1 MKKQVF
7 LFIAVV
13 FSWVV
18 TAQRSSL
25 PIGVFDSGT
34 GGLTVLEA
42 ILKLDAFNNRT
53 GQPGAD
59 GVPDFQGEHFQYLAD
74 QANMPYGNYA
84 AASKTDLLKEH
95 VLKNMRFLLE
105 KKAAVR
111 NADLAN
117 PFMPSSK
124 DPVKM
129 LVIACNT
136 ATAYALDDIRKF
148 VSTSGQGS
156 VPVVGVI
163 NAGSLAALNYQQK
176 RKGTIGVFATA
187 GTVASNGYPRSLQ
200 QMADSMGLGKLSII
214 SQGGFGLAES
224 IDRDWSFFAPDAKQL
239 RQDYK
244 GPSLTH
250 AAYPIDSTLLNVYG
264 FVKTGNSLLCEYDD
278 RGRCLELQLNDPVNY
293 VRYHL
298 VSLLEK
304 MRQQSYAL
312 PLNTLILGCT
322 HYPYLRDTIA
332 AVLAE
337 LYHYRDK
344 DGYRYQRVLQEHVE
358 LIDPAVET
366 AKEAYLTL
374 RAQQLSING
383 AYAVADGVHTVE
395 DAFYISV
402 PNTRLKGIQ
411 LQQDGWFTNEY
422 KYGRNA
428 GSGEEFVKFIPFDT
442 QNIAAATYERF
453 QLLLPACYERIRR
466 FRQVK

>member
-1 MKKQVF
+1 MVKKLF
-7 LFIAVV
+7 LFLAIG
-13 FSWVV
+13 FSVIGA
-18 TAQRSSL
+18 AQRSSL

-42 ILKLDAFNNRT
+42 ILTLDAFNNRT

-59 GVPDFQGEHFQYLAD
+59 GVPDFAAERFQYLAD

-95 VLKNMRFLLE
+95 VLKNMRFLLGQQTS
-105 KKAAVR
+105 VR
-111 NADLAN
+111 NTDLSS
-117 PFMPSSK
+117 PFTFSSK

-136 ATAYALDDIRKF
+136 ATAYALDDIKKF
-148 VSTSGQGS
+148 VMSAGWGS

-163 NAGSLAALNYQQK
+163 NAGSLAALRYQQK
-176 RKGTIGVFATA
+176 NKGTIGVFATA

-200 QMADSMGLGKLSII
+200 QMADSMGLGKLSIV

-224 IDRDWSFFAPDAKQL
+224 IDRDWSFFAPEATSL
-239 RQDYK
+239 RQEYK
-244 GPSLTH
+244 GPSFTH
-250 AAYPIDSTLLNVYG
+250 ATYPVDSALLSIYG
-264 FVKTGNSLLCEYDD
+264 FVKTGNSLLCEFDD
-278 RGRCLELQLNDPVNY
+278 KGRCLDLQLNDPVNY

-304 MRQQSYAL
+304 MRQQPNIL

-332 AVLAE
+332 AVLTE

-344 DGYRYQRVLQEHVE
+344 EGYRYRGVLQKQVE
-358 LIDPAVET
+358 LIDPAIET
-366 AKEAYLTL
+366 AKEAYLAL
-374 RAQQLSING
+374 RGQQQMVNEARL
-383 AYAVADGVHTVE
+383 VA

-402 PNTRLKGIQ
+402 PNTMLKGIQ

-428 GSGEEFVKFIPFDT
+428 GTGEEFVKFVPFDS
-442 QNIAAATYERF
+442 QNIAKATYERF
-453 QLLLPACYERIRR
+453 QQLLPACYERILR
-466 FRQVK
+466 FRQLK

>member
-1 MKKQVF
+1 MIKK
-7 LFIAVV
+7 LLLLIAVV
-13 FSWVV
+13 GSLAAK
-18 TAQRSSL
+18 AQRSSL
-25 PIGVFDSGT
+25 SIGVFDSGT

-42 ILKLDAFNNRT
+42 ILTLDAFNNRT

-59 GVPDFQGEHFQYLAD
+59 GVPDFQAERFQYLAD

-84 AASKTDLLKEH
+84 AAAKTDLLKEH

-105 KKAAVR
+105 QQATVS
-111 NADLAN
+111 NADLSS
-117 PFMPSSK
+117 PFAIRSK
-124 DPVKM
+124 ESVKM

-136 ATAYALDDIRKF
+136 ATAYALDDIKKF
-148 VSTSGQGS
+148 VSVSGWAS

-163 NAGSLAALNYQQK
+163 NAGSLAALRHQQK
-176 RKGTIGVFATA
+176 NKGTIGVFATA

-200 QMADSMGLGKLSII
+200 QMADSMGIGKLSIV

-224 IDRDWSFFAPDAKQL
+224 IDRDWSFFAPDAKSL
-239 RQDYK
+239 RQEYK
-244 GPSLTH
+244 GPSFTH
-250 AAYPIDSTLLNVYG
+250 ATYPVDSTLLGVYG

-304 MRQQSYAL
+304 MRQQPFVS

-322 HYPYLRDTIA
+322 HYPYLRDTIS
-332 AVLAE
+332 AVLTE

-344 DGYRYQRVLQEHVE
+344 DGYRYQRVLAEHVA

-366 AKEAYLTL
+366 AKEAYLAL
-374 RAQQLSING
+374 RAQQLMISEESR
-383 AYAVADGVHTVE
+383 AT
-395 DAFYISV
+395 DAFYISI
-402 PNTRLKGIQ
+402 PNTQLKGIQ

-422 KYGRNA
+422 KYGRQA
-428 GSGEEFVKFIPFDT
+428 GSGEEFVKFVPFDSR
-442 QNIAAATYERF
+442 NIVQATYDRF